1 MHKLLVIA
9 ELVLAP
15 HSVMPCKKHTEI
27 PPPPENANIID
38 PSLETID
45 DHGKW
50 VTYNQLNP
58 LIKKVKKQQLM
69 YPCDI
74 QPVSDQL
81 RSYHAGKDA
90 AREWNRC
97 LR

>member
-1 MHKLLVIA
+1 MHKFLVIA

-74 QPVSDQL
+74 
-81 RSYHAGKDA
+81 
-90 AREWNRC
+90 
-97 LR
+97 